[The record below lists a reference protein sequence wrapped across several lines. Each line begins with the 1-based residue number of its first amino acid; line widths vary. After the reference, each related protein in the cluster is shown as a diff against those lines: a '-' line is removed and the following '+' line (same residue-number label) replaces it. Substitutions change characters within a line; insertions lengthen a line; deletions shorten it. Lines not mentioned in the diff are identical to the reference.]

1 MFILDTETRNR
12 YKTFQKA
19 LTDTYKGKVVEI
31 DKEYFYHNRRKDK
44 LFNINKDMSRTSK
57 RFNIVKIIP
66 SQTRFFNCGYI
77 EDLVEIKNIETQYKT
92 IVIFDHLKFI
102 D

>member
-44 LFNINKDMSRTSK
+44 LFNINKDMSRTS
-57 RFNIVKIIP
+57 N
-66 SQTRFFNCGYI
+66 
-77 EDLVEIKNIETQYKT
+77 
-92 IVIFDHLKFI
+92 
-102 D
+102 